1 MKAKNSNGVYQ
12 RGNVWWVDFIATDGR
27 RVRKSVPA
35 ATKEEA
41 KRLRSVLVADEARG
55 ELRLPSRKKTV
66 LFHDLCDRYLTH
78 QKLHLK
84 PNSLSGI
91 PSQLNRARDFF
102 GNVPVDRITQAQCA
116 GYWDSVA
123 KHYQQRAW
131 AMAAEGKLVRGEAP
145 MLKAKTVNAY
155 LLTLKSLF
163 KYADEQLSILVKNP
177 TTKLKRRKGKSQ
189 EGHLI
194 TPDEERRLVEAA
206 EQSIAPHLKSVLI
219 VALHTGARREEI
231 TQLKWSQADLEG
243 QTITFNETKNDRL
256 RRMPMSDTVVKLLTE
271 LRERTGGCEYVFDIG
286 NGKPSRLERAWTTAR
301 KRAGVPAD
309 VVFHS
314 LRHTTTSRLV
324 MGGIDLPTVGE
335 MLGNASQLKR
345 YTHLTDE
352 HKRKAIKV
360 LDAAPEG
367 YNQDTVHEKKAAE
380 NAG

>member
-1 MKAKNSNGVYQ
+1 MKAKNSSGVYQ

-27 RVRKSVPA
+27 RVRKRVPA
-35 ATKEEA
+35 ATKDEA

-116 GYWDSVA
+116 EYWDSVA

-131 AMAAEGKLVRGEAP
+131 ALSAEGKLVRGEAP

-155 LLTLKSLF
+155 LLTFKSLF
-163 KYADEQLSILVKNP
+163 KYADEQLGILAKNP

-189 EGHLI
+189 EGHLV
-194 TPDEERRLVEAA
+194 TPDEERRLLEAA
-206 EQSIAPHLKSVLI
+206 EHSSAPHLKSALI
-219 VALHTGARREEI
+219 LALHTGARRGEI
-231 TQLKWSQADLEG
+231 ALLKWSQVDLEG
-243 QTITFNETKNDRL
+243 ETITINETKNDRL
-256 RRMPMSDTVVKLLTE
+256 RRVPMDDTAVKLFTE
-271 LRERTGGCEYVFDIG
+271 LKVRTGHCEYVFDDG
-286 NGKPSRLERAWTTAR
+286 TGKASNFERAWGTAR
-301 KRAGVPAD
+301 KRAKVPGD
-309 VVFHS
+309 LVFHS
-314 LRHTTTSRLV
+314 LRHTVTSRLV
-324 MGGIDLPTVGE
+324 MAGVDLSTVGE
-335 MLGNASQLKR
+335 MLGNETQLKR